1 MNEIILNDSAYFKVK
16 NGEGIVYLGE
26 KIILIN
32 NIGTLILNGILK
44 GENKKEITS
53 KILKTYDVDKYRS
66 SKDFEEFVEELEQS
80 GIIKKIKKQN
90 K

>member
-1 MNEIILNDSAYFKVK
+1 M
-16 NGEGIVYLGE
+16 
-26 KIILIN
+26 N

-53 KILKTYDVDKYRS
+53 KILKTYDVDKYSS

-80 GIIKKIKKQN
+80 GIIKKIKN
-90 K
+90 KTNKKTKNDRYGV